1 MRTYLLV
8 DDNAAFAENLA
19 EIIEDAGDQAV
30 LAESGARALELVA
43 GRRFDALI
51 SDMRMPAMSGAQLVH
66 QVRQIDAGLPAIV
79 VTAYTADNELEAA
92 RKEGLLA
99 VLPKPVPL
107 ARLVELLRSAR
118 RDGLVALVEDDV
130 DLADNLTEALRGRG
144 FAAVTASSVL
154 ETERLGQV
162 APFTAL
168 VDLRVPGGSDGEA
181 MRRLS
186 ERFPGLP
193 LLVITAYA
201 KTAPPIEHRQ
211 LFEKPFDTRELLAVI
226 ERLHA
231 VVEVERGR
239 G

>member
-1 MRTYLLV
+1 MRSYLLV

-19 EIIEDAGDQAV
+19 EIIEDGGDRAV
-30 LAESGARALELVA
+30 VAESGAQALELVA
-43 GRRFDALI
+43 KERFDALV
-51 SDMRMPAMSGAQLVH
+51 SDMRMPVMNGAELVH
-66 QVRQIDAGLPAIV
+66 QVRQIDAGIPAIV

-107 ARLVELLRSAR
+107 ARLVELLRLAR
-118 RDGLVALVEDDV
+118 RDGLVALVEDDA
-130 DLADNLTEALRGRG
+130 DLADNLSEALRGRG
-144 FAAVTASSVL
+144 FAAVTAASVL
-154 ETERLGQV
+154 ETERLGNV

-181 MRRLS
+181 MRKLAA
-186 ERFPGLP
+186 RFPGLP

-201 KTAPPIEHRQ
+201 KVAPPVEHQQ

-226 ERLHA
+226 ERLYRSAH
-231 VVEVERGR
+231 G
-239 G
+239 